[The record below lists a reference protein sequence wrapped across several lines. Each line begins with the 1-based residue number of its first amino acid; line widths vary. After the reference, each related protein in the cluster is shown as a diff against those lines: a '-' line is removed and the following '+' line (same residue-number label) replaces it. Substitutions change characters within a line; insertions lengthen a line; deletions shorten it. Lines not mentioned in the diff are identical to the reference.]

1 MPLLRALMQDQP
13 LLISSLVKYSAEYHG
28 KCEIVTRSLDRSV
41 HRVTYSDLYKRVQQL
56 ANALGKLGAGPG
68 DRIGTIAWNSSRH
81 LEIYYAVSGIG
92 CVCHTVNPR
101 LFVEQLTYII
111 HHAEDK
117 FLFVDLSF
125 LELLEQLS
133 PNLRGVEGFIVMCSE
148 EEMPETQLENIYC
161 YESLVMAQQDQY
173 EWPLFDENTASSLC
187 YTSGTTGNPK
197 GVLYSHRS
205 TVLHSWCACSAD
217 TLGISNK
224 DNLLVIV
231 PMFHANAWGTPY
243 AAPMAGAKMVFP
255 GPHLDGESLVEL
267 IHSERITLSA
277 AVPTVWLGILQYL
290 KKSGE
295 GLGALDRVVIGGTA
309 APPIM
314 VRTLQEEYGV
324 QVCHAWGMTEM
335 SPLGTTGVLKK
346 DSLSLTKD
354 EQYKLQEKQGR
365 GIYGV
370 EMKIV
375 DDHGTSLPKDGVVFG
390 NLMVRGPW
398 VANGYFKGEGGEVL
412 DADGWFP
419 TGDVATLDA
428 EGYMQITDR
437 AKDVIK
443 SGGEWIGTIELENVA
458 MEHEGIA
465 ECAVIGV
472 SHPKWDERPL
482 LVVVPEVEKNVT
494 KEDILDFF
502 TGKVAR
508 WWIPDDVVFVSELPH
523 TPTGKVLKTKL
534 REDFSCH
541 VLPTVS

>member
-1 MPLLRALMQDQP
+1 M
-13 LLISSLVKYSAEYHG
+13 
-28 KCEIVTRSLDRSV
+28 
-41 HRVTYSDLYKRVQQL
+41 
-56 ANALGKLGAGPG
+56 
-68 DRIGTIAWNSSRH
+68 
-81 LEIYYAVSGIG
+81 
-92 CVCHTVNPR
+92 
-101 LFVEQLTYII
+101 
-111 HHAEDK
+111 
-117 FLFVDLSF
+117 
-125 LELLEQLS
+125 
-133 PNLRGVEGFIVMCSE
+133 
-148 EEMPETQLENIYC
+148 
-161 YESLVMAQQDQY
+161 
-173 EWPLFDENTASSLC
+173 
-187 YTSGTTGNPK
+187 
-197 GVLYSHRS
+197 
-205 TVLHSWCACSAD
+205 
-217 TLGISNK
+217 
-224 DNLLVIV
+224 IV

-267 IHSERITLSA
+267 IHSEKITLSA

-295 GLGALDRVVIGGTA
+295 GLGALERVVIGGTA

>member
-1 MPLLRALMQDQP
+1 M
-13 LLISSLVKYSAEYHG
+13 VKYSAEYHG
-28 KCEIVTRSLDRSV
+28 KCEIVTRSIDRSV
-41 HRVTYSDLYKRVQQL
+41 HRVTYSDLYKRIQRL
-56 ANALGKLGAGPG
+56 AHALGELGASAG
-68 DRIGTIAWNSSRH
+68 DRIGTIAWNNSRH

-111 HHAEDK
+111 NHAEDK

-133 PNLRGVEGFIVMCSE
+133 PNLKGVEGFIVMCSE
-148 EEMPETQLENIYC
+148 EEMPETKLENIYC

-267 IHSERITLSA
+267 IHSEKITLSA

-295 GLGALDRVVIGGTA
+295 GLGALERVVIGGTA

>member
-1 MPLLRALMQDQP
+1 MPLLKALIQDQP
-13 LLISSLVKYSAEYHG
+13 LLISSLIQYSAQYHG
-28 KCEIVTRSLDRSV
+28 EREIVTRTIDKNI
-41 HRVTYSDLYKRVQQL
+41 HRITYSALYKRTQRL
-56 ANALGKLGAGPG
+56 AHALESLGAEPG
-68 DRIGTIAWNSSRH
+68 DRIGTIAWNSFRH
-81 LEIYYAVSGIG
+81 LEVYYATSGIG
-92 CVCHTVNPR
+92 CICHTVNPR
-101 LFVEQLTYII
+101 LFTEQLIYII
-111 HHAEDK
+111 NHAEDK
-117 FLFVDLSF
+117 FLFIDSSF
-125 LELLEQLS
+125 IELVEQLS
-133 PNLRGVEGFIVMCSE
+133 PSLKGVKGVIVMCAK
-148 EEMPETQLENIYC
+148 EEMSETTLDNIHC
-161 YESLVMAQQDQY
+161 YETLIAGHEDHY
-173 EWPLFDENTASSLC
+173 AWPSFDENTASSLC

-205 TVLHSWCACSAD
+205 TVLHSWCVSSVD
-217 TLGISNK
+217 TLGICNK
-224 DNLLVIV
+224 DSLLVIV

-243 AAPMAGAKMVFP
+243 AAPMSGAKMVFP

-267 IHSERITLSA
+267 IENEDITVSA

-290 KKSGE
+290 KKTGKK
-295 GLGALDRVVIGGTA
+295 LGTLERVAIGGTA

-346 DSLSLTKD
+346 DSLSLPKE

-375 DDHGTSLPKDGVVFG
+375 DDNGLELPRDGVAFG

-398 VANGYFKGEGGEVL
+398 IASRYFKDEGGEVL
-412 DADGWFP
+412 DPDGWFP
-419 TGDVATLDA
+419 TGDVATLDS

-443 SGGEWIGTIELENVA
+443 SGGEWIGSIELENVA
-458 MEHEGIA
+458 MEHEGVA

-472 SHPKWDERPL
+472 FHPKWDERPL
-482 LVVVPEVEKNVT
+482 LVVVRESGSTVTPEELLK
-494 KEDILDFF
+494 FF
-502 TGKVAR
+502 VGKVAK
-508 WWIPDDVVFVSELPH
+508 WWTPDDVVFVPELPH

-534 REDFSCH
+534 RKEFSGH

>member
-56 ANALGKLGAGPG
+56 ANALGELGAGPG

-92 CVCHTVNPR
+92 CICHTVNPR

-111 HHAEDK
+111 NHAEDK

-133 PNLRGVEGFIVMCSE
+133 PNLKGVEGFIVMCSE

-161 YESLVMAQQDQY
+161 YESLVLAQDDQY

-267 IHSERITLSA
+267 IHSEKITLSA

-494 KEDILDFF
+494 KEDILGFF
-502 TGKVAR
+502 TGKVAK

>member
-28 KCEIVTRSLDRSV
+28 KCEIVTRSIDRSV
-41 HRVTYSDLYKRVQQL
+41 HRVTYSDLYKRIQRL
-56 ANALGKLGAGPG
+56 ANALGELGASPG
-68 DRIGTIAWNSSRH
+68 DRIGTIAWNNSRH

-111 HHAEDK
+111 NHAEDK

-133 PNLRGVEGFIVMCSE
+133 PNLKGVEGFIVMCSE

-161 YESLVMAQQDQY
+161 YESLVLAQEDQY

-267 IHSERITLSA
+267 IHSEKITLSA

-295 GLGALDRVVIGGTA
+295 GLGALERVVIGGTA

-482 LVVVPEVEKNVT
+482 LVVVPEVEINVS

-541 VLPTVS
+541 VLPTVT

>member
-111 HHAEDK
+111 NHAEDK

-133 PNLRGVEGFIVMCSE
+133 PNLKGVEGFIVMCSE
-148 EEMPETQLENIYC
+148 EEMPATQLANIYC
-161 YESLVMAQQDQY
+161 YESLVLAQEDQY

-267 IHSERITLSA
+267 IHSEKITLSA